1 MEAKWPTLRCV
12 DLRHRGEASTLS
24 QPAEDL
30 EREFLE
36 APTPEGLLTL
46 YRALLEQAEDHH
58 LAEVLDKI
66 RPIQHRI
73 TLVQADVEPELLEAL
88 TRDPHAHVRRVV
100 AAHARI
106 TEEVAFRLCE
116 DAQAD
121 VRLALR
127 KNPVCPVFIAT
138 ALAVRE
144 KKSSRDKALAG
155 AEHYLEAA
163 WQARRADLNM
173 QELVELTEEWCGVG
187 AEQLESLTLEQA
199 SLLLQVLEG
208 KLGIGPMPKK
218 GRGSKRAATSSKRVA
233 KKKTKAR
240 HRSK

>member
-1 MEAKWPTLRCV
+1 M
-12 DLRHRGEASTLS
+12 
-24 QPAEDL
+24 
-30 EREFLE
+30 
-36 APTPEGLLTL
+36 
-46 YRALLEQAEDHH
+46 EQAEDHH

-100 AAHARI
+100 ASHAKI

-116 DAQAD
+116 DQQAD

-127 KNPVCPVFIAT
+127 KNPACPPFIAA

-144 KKSSRDKALAG
+144 KSSRDKALAG
-155 AEHYLEAA
+155 AEHFLEAA
-163 WQARRADLNM
+163 WQARRCDLKAK
-173 QELVELTEEWCGVG
+173 ELVALAGEWLGIEE
-187 AEQLESLTLEQA
+187 EQLISMTLEQA
-199 SLLLQVLEG
+199 TLLLQVLEG

-218 GRGSKRAATSSKRVA
+218 PRKRGSTTSKRT
-233 KKKTKAR
+233 KKKAKAR